1 MLFTPAA
8 IEGIRAGTITFAFRR
23 WDRPRVKPGSRIKNS
38 RGVVEIVSVTK
49 VGRISEADARRAG
62 FETAAKLLALVDKKS
77 RGGDLYKVG
86 VQFGGEDPRKAL
98 RQNADLSDE
107 DLQYLRK
114 RLDRMDANVVWTRA
128 VLRLIGD
135 RPEVVSTELA
145 AEVVE
150 QVGGGITADDPRNVM
165 IHGIRPEQVARAPRF
180 AEVFAFTTD
189 RTAIGPLQPAHA
201 AATAATGWMAE
212 AEGSK

>member
-86 VQFGGEDPRKAL
+86 VQFGGKDPRKAL

-145 AEVVE
+145 AEVGMERPDFKLRVRRLKE
-150 QVGGGITADDPRNVM
+150 LGLTESLDVGYRLSPRGRAFLDAD
-165 IHGIRPEQVARAPRF
+165 
-180 AEVFAFTTD
+180 
-189 RTAIGPLQPAHA
+189 
-201 AATAATGWMAE
+201 
-212 AEGSK
+212 